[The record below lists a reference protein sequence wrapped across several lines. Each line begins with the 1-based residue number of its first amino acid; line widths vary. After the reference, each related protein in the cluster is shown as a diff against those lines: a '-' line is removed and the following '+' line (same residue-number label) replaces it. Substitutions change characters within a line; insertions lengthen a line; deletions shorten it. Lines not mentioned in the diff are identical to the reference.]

1 MDLGPLLPGRIP
13 GTLVTERLR
22 SNIAAGQRELT
33 RMQEQVA
40 TGQRYFLPSEDPGS
54 AVRSISLKKL
64 LTRKTQALT
73 NINSDQALLSAT
85 ETSLTTI
92 SDALNKAKQLITA
105 GIGDSVSSAERKG
118 LAIEAEGV
126 LQGLLNA
133 GNTTFRGR
141 RLFAGSE
148 NGQAPFTGLAENAV
162 RYEGDVFSI
171 DSFVDIG
178 LLQSNNTDGATAF
191 GALTPSQG
199 RDVNPALGL
208 NTRIEDLYG
217 GTGVRLGQISV
228 SLSAAPPVQTVD
240 LSGAQTIGDLKAIL
254 ENAFPGGL
262 TVAVNGTNNGLSIT
276 PTAGTVTIADING
289 GFVAADLG
297 IRATAAATVTG
308 GDLDP
313 RLTIKSTLASLN
325 GGTGI
330 GATAGNGLRIVNG
343 SITKDVDIST
353 ATTVEDLL
361 NLLRDPALALSAEVA
376 ADGKS
381 LDIRS
386 RLSGANFSI
395 GEHGGTNATLLGLRT
410 TIASTELSDFNF
422 GRGVP
427 VDNGQ
432 KLNVTR
438 RDGTVSQIDLAGS
451 VTVQDVLTKINAVS
465 PGNLVASLVPNGNGL
480 QITDNSGTGPLSIE
494 QNEISLALALNGS
507 ETGAVNTVPLVGRD
521 PNFQEA
527 TGSLNIVLRL
537 KDALERSDSVEL
549 TRLNSLVDKE
559 IGRVTQLR
567 GELGGRLKSLDD
579 AQNRLQDNQVEIQK
593 ALSTEFDADL
603 SEVLTRIVTLQTT
616 LEATLKVASQ
626 TLQVSLVNFL

>member
-13 GTLVTERLR
+13 GTLVTDRLR

-54 AVRSISLKKL
+54 AVRAISLKKL
-64 LTRKTQALT
+64 LARKTQALT

-85 ETSLTTI
+85 ETSLVTI
-92 SDALNKAKQLITA
+92 SDGLNKAKQLITA

-118 LAIEAEGV
+118 LAIEAGGV

-133 GNTTFRGR
+133 GNTVFRGR

-148 NGQAPFTGLAENAV
+148 NGQAPFTGLSENAV

-178 LLQSNNTDGATAF
+178 LLQSNNSDGATAF
-191 GALTPSQG
+191 GALTPSNG

-208 NTRIEDLYG
+208 STRIEDLYG
-217 GTGVRLGQISV
+217 GDGVRLGQISV
-228 SLSAAPPVQTVD
+228 ALSASPPAQTVD
-240 LSGAQTIGDLKAIL
+240 LSGAQTVGDLKAIL

-262 TVAVNGTNNGLSIT
+262 TVGINGTNNGLSIT

-308 GDLDP
+308 GDLNP

-330 GATAGNGLRIVNG
+330 GTTAGNGLRIVNG
-343 SITKDVDIST
+343 SKTTDIDISS

-395 GEHGGTNATLLGLRT
+395 GERGGNNATLLGLRT
-410 TIASTELSDFNF
+410 TIAATNLDDLNF

-432 KLNVTR
+432 TLNITR
-438 RDGTVSQIDLAGS
+438 RDGTIAQVNLAGS
-451 VTVQDVLTKINAVS
+451 TTVQDVLTQINAVS
-465 PGNLVASLVPNGNGL
+465 PGNLVASLVPNGNGI

-494 QNEISLALALNGS
+494 QNEISLALALNGA
-507 ETGAVNTVPLVGRD
+507 ETGAINTVPLVGRD
-521 PNFQEA
+521 PNFKEA

-537 KDALERSDSVEL
+537 KDALERSDNVEL
-549 TRLNSLVDKE
+549 TRLNTLVDQE
-559 IGRVTQLR
+559 IARVTQQR
-567 GELGGRLKSLDD
+567 GEIGGRLKSLDD
-579 AQNRLQDNQVEIQK
+579 AQNRLQDNQVEISK